1 MPNTATAT
9 AIANVGVEIATP
21 SVSSPGFEEALPD
34 IPSNALNA
42 VLLESNNAPAPT
54 RVDQL
59 VYAETAR
66 RGYVLLDI
74 TRERTE
80 AQWIL
85 VNTVFSANYTAS
97 VDRTLTVPA
106 NARRFA

>member
-1 MPNTATAT
+1 
-9 AIANVGVEIATP
+9 
-21 SVSSPGFEEALPD
+21 VSSPGFEEALPD
-34 IPSNALNA
+34 IPSTALNA
-42 VLLESNNAPAPT
+42 VLVESNTAPAQT

-74 TRERTE
+74 TPQRTE

-85 VNTVFSANYTAS
+85 VSTVFNTNYTAS
-97 VDRTLTVPA
+97 VDRTLTVQA